1 MNRSCVSC
9 ANSKVRCDLDKN
21 GFPCSRCL
29 QRDTPCAKAGRK
41 KRARRTT
48 TTSPVPSP
56 QTGSEDGQH
65 QKPDLGPLREQHV
78 DLSFLET
85 PSIGGVDFLSQLMDI
100 ENMVDMSSWTW
111 STEEMTSILGYCGLP
126 QSHLAAPLDPWMA
139 TGGMTTTREGFLC
152 PDAFR
157 LPADY
162 ALELDSLEFIP
173 VHRLETFARL
183 FFSVFHPFLPLLHIP
198 TFCLASAPLVLVQA
212 ICFIGAGFDSDPSSI
227 SDSRT
232 IYGSLPSHLAK
243 CCLRSHGVSPT
254 FEELQA
260 LVLLQFATMANGG
273 SAERAATRLLHPLL
287 VTAIRREG
295 LLKIHGECTLARR
308 NAMSW
313 NVWIQ
318 KESRKRVLWGVYA
331 VDCYQ
336 SILCGSKPLL
346 SPTDT
351 RASFPC
357 DEASWTACS
366 ASLWAALPAQDPSS
380 CFLSSV
386 KGLMVGQPPTESNIT
401 TFGMNLLILAIISLI
416 LEAQASILPTDL
428 SSIGQALQTWY
439 ASWEQFRGKPH
450 TRSTKTAG
458 SMLISN
464 SLSLYYL
471 ALHFLRNGRPVLDEK
486 AYLDKSADCRNP
498 LIVKEQVYQDEM
510 MRCVEQMLGE
520 FQGNENAS
528 SIMF

>member
-9 ANSKVRCDLDKN
+9 ANSKVRCDLDKT

-29 QRDTPCAKAGRK
+29 QRDTACAKAGRK

-48 TTSPVPSP
+48 TISPIQSP
-56 QTGSEDGQH
+56 ETGSQDGQH

-85 PSIGGVDFLSQLMDI
+85 PSIGEVDLLSQLVDI
-100 ENMVDMSSWTW
+100 ESMVDMSSWTW
-111 STEEMTSILGYCGLP
+111 STEDMTSILGSYSVP
-126 QSHLAAPLDPWMA
+126 ESHVATPLDPWMA
-139 TGGMTTTREGFLC
+139 TSGMTTREGFLC

-162 ALELDSLEFIP
+162 SLKLDSLETIP

-183 FFSVFHPFLPLLHIP
+183 FFSIFHPFLPLLHIP
-198 TFCLASAPLVLVQA
+198 TFCLASAPQVLVQA
-212 ICFIGAGFDSDPSSI
+212 ICFIGAGFDSDLSSI
-227 SDSRT
+227 SESRI

-243 CCLRSHGVSPT
+243 CCLRSNGASPT

-295 LLKIHGECTLARR
+295 LLKIHGECTLAKR

-313 NVWIQ
+313 KSWIQ

-357 DEASWTACS
+357 DDASWTACS
-366 ASLWAALPAQDPSS
+366 ASFWAALPAQDPSS

-401 TFGMNLLILAIISLI
+401 SFAMNLLILAINSLI

-428 SSIGQALQTWY
+428 SSIDQALQTWY
-439 ASWEQFRGKPH
+439 TSWEQFRGQPH
-450 TRSTKTAG
+450 ARSTKTAG

-471 ALHFLRNGRPVLDEK
+471 ALHFLRNGRPLLDNK
-486 AYLDKSADCRNP
+486 AYLDKSADSRNP
-498 LIVKEQVYQDEM
+498 LIVREQVYQDEM
-510 MRCVEQMLGE
+510 MRCVEQMLEE
-520 FQGNENAS
+520 FQQNEIAAS
-528 SIMF
+528 VMF